1 LRTGYYTRSDGLPLN
16 RTRKA
21 DPYAMTSDQPSLRE
35 LAALGELDP
44 SIAALLWVLAE
55 HGLPLTVAS
64 PDRAAAERTRAAI
77 VAAAGTGR
85 AARLAP
91 AGGVMVAD
99 SLEGVLRLLGG
110 DAALNDATRDLGLVV
125 IHDGRRVRS
134 AHYVRPVERDGAG
147 HLQRRPPAVLAD
159 WNERAGSFDDFSW
172 AVTDE
177 LADRTGLT
185 RQELEDQRDSRR
197 DQLSGSGRA

>member
-1 LRTGYYTRSDGLPLN
+1 
-16 RTRKA
+16 
-21 DPYAMTSDQPSLRE
+21 M
-35 LAALGELDP
+35 GELDP
-44 SIAALLWVLAE
+44 GLAALLWLLAE

-64 PDRAAAERTRAAI
+64 TDRAAAERTRTAL

-91 AGGVMVAD
+91 AGGVVLAD
-99 SLEGVLRLLGG
+99 SLEGVLRLFGG
-110 DAALNDATRDLGLVV
+110 DAALNDATRELGLVV
-125 IHDGRRVRS
+125 IHDGQRVRS
-134 AHYVRPVERDGAG
+134 THYVRPVERDGAG

-159 WNERAGSFDDFSW
+159 WNERAGRIDDFSW

-177 LADRTGLT
+177 LANRAGLT

-197 DQLSGSGRA
+197 DQLAGSGRA

>member
-1 LRTGYYTRSDGLPLN
+1 MP
-16 RTRKA
+16 
-21 DPYAMTSDQPSLRE
+21 SDQPSLRE
-35 LAALGELDP
+35 LTALGELDP
-44 SIAALLWVLAE
+44 GVAALLWLLAE

-64 PDRAAAERTRAAI
+64 PARAAAERTRAAI
-77 VAAAGTGR
+77 VDAAGTGR

-91 AGGVMVAD
+91 AGGVMLAD
-99 SLEGVLRLLGG
+99 SLEAVLRLLGG

-125 IHDGRRVRS
+125 IHDGRRVTS

-147 HLQRRPPAVLAD
+147 HLQRRPPAVLAA
-159 WNERAGSFDDFSW
+159 WNERSGSVDDFSW

-177 LADRTGLT
+177 LADRIGLT
-185 RQELEDQRDSRR
+185 RQDLEDQRDARR

>member
-1 LRTGYYTRSDGLPLN
+1 MP
-16 RTRKA
+16 
-21 DPYAMTSDQPSLRE
+21 SDQPTLRE
-35 LAALGELDP
+35 LTALGELDAGV
-44 SIAALLWVLAE
+44 AALLWLLAE

-64 PDRAAAERTRAAI
+64 LDRGAAERTRAAI

-91 AGGVMVAD
+91 AGGVMLAD

-125 IHDGRRVRS
+125 IHDGRRVTS

-147 HLQRRPPAVLAD
+147 HLQRRPPAVLGA
-159 WNERAGSFDDFSW
+159 WNKRAAAFDDFSW

-177 LADRTGLT
+177 LAERAGLT
-185 RQELEDQRDSRR
+185 RQDLEDQRDARR

>member
-1 LRTGYYTRSDGLPLN
+1 
-16 RTRKA
+16 
-21 DPYAMTSDQPSLRE
+21 MTDQPSLRE
-35 LAALGELDP
+35 VVALGELDAGL
-44 SIAALLWVLAE
+44 AALLWLLAE

-64 PDRAAAERTRAAI
+64 PDRGAAERTRGAI

-91 AGGVMVAD
+91 AGGVVLAD

-110 DAALNDATRDLGLVV
+110 DSALNDATRDLGLVV
-125 IHDGRRVRS
+125 IHGGHRVRS

-147 HLQRRPPAVLAD
+147 HLQRRPPAVLGD
-159 WNERAGSFDDFSW
+159 WNESAGRYDDFSW

-177 LADRTGLT
+177 LATRTGMS
-185 RQELEDQRDSRR
+185 RADLEDELDRR
-197 DQLSGSGRA
+197 RLQLAEVGRA

>member
-1 LRTGYYTRSDGLPLN
+1 
-16 RTRKA
+16 
-21 DPYAMTSDQPSLRE
+21 MTSDHPSLRE
-35 LAALGELDP
+35 LTALGELEP
-44 SIAALLWVLAE
+44 GVAALLWLLAE

-64 PDRAAAERTRAAI
+64 TDRAAAERMRGAI

-91 AGGVMVAD
+91 AGGVMLAN

-110 DAALNDATRDLGLVV
+110 DATLNDATRDLGLVV
-125 IHDGRRVRS
+125 IHDGRRVAS

-147 HLQRRPPAVLAD
+147 HLQRRPPAVLAA
-159 WNERAGSFDDFSW
+159 WNERAGQCDDFSW

-177 LADRTGLT
+177 LAERAGLT
-185 RQELEDQRDSRR
+185 RHELEDQRDTRR
-197 DQLSGSGRA
+197 DQLSDTGRA

>member
-1 LRTGYYTRSDGLPLN
+1 
-16 RTRKA
+16 
-21 DPYAMTSDQPSLRE
+21 MSDQPTLRE
-35 LAALGELDP
+35 LVALGELDADV
-44 SIAALLWVLAE
+44 AALLWLLAE

-64 PDRAAAERTRAAI
+64 AERGVAERTRGAI
-77 VAAAGTGR
+77 VAASGTGR

-91 AGGVMVAD
+91 AGGVVLAD
-99 SLEGVLRLLGG
+99 SLGGVLRLLGG

-159 WNERAGSFDDFSW
+159 WNERAGHFDDFSW

-177 LADRTGLT
+177 LAT
-185 RQELEDQRDSRR
+185 RISMSRADLEDELDRR
-197 DQLSGSGRA
+197 RGQLAEVGRA

>member
-1 LRTGYYTRSDGLPLN
+1 ML
-16 RTRKA
+16 
-21 DPYAMTSDQPSLRE
+21 
-35 LAALGELDP
+35 
-44 SIAALLWVLAE
+44 
-55 HGLPLTVAS
+55 
-64 PDRAAAERTRAAI
+64 
-77 VAAAGTGR
+77 
-85 AARLAP
+85 
-91 AGGVMVAD
+91 AD

-159 WNERAGSFDDFSW
+159 WNERAGRFDDFSW

-177 LADRTGLT
+177 LAARTGLT
-185 RQELEDQRDSRR
+185 RRELEDQRDSRR
-197 DQLSGSGRA
+197 DQLSGSARA

>member
-1 LRTGYYTRSDGLPLN
+1 
-16 RTRKA
+16 
-21 DPYAMTSDQPSLRE
+21 MTSDQPSLRE
-35 LAALGELDP
+35 LTILGELDAEL
-44 SIAALLWVLAE
+44 AALLWLLAE
-55 HGLPLTVAS
+55 HGLPLTVAAL
-64 PDRAAAERTRAAI
+64 DRAAAERTRGAI

-91 AGGVMVAD
+91 AGGVMLAD

-147 HLQRRPPAVLAD
+147 HLQRRPPALLAA
-159 WNERAGSFDDFSW
+159 WNERANQFDDFSW
-172 AVTDE
+172 GITAE
-177 LADRTGLT
+177 LADRAGLT
-185 RQELEDQRDSRR
+185 RQELEDERDLRR
-197 DQLSGSGRA
+197 DQLSGSARA

>member
-1 LRTGYYTRSDGLPLN
+1 VT
-16 RTRKA
+16 
-21 DPYAMTSDQPSLRE
+21 DPPSLRE
-35 LAALGELDP
+35 LAALGELDADL
-44 SIAALLWVLAE
+44 AAVLWLLAE

-64 PDRAAAERTRAAI
+64 PDRGAAERTRGAI

-91 AGGVMVAD
+91 AGGVVLAD

-110 DAALNDATRDLGLVV
+110 DPALNDATRDLGLVV
-125 IHDGRRVRS
+125 IHDGTRVRS

-159 WNERAGSFDDFSW
+159 WNERAGRYDDFSW

-177 LADRTGLT
+177 LAMRTGMS
-185 RQELEDQRDSRR
+185 RAGLEDELDRR
-197 DQLSGSGRA
+197 RLQLAEVGRA

>member
-1 LRTGYYTRSDGLPLN
+1 
-16 RTRKA
+16 
-21 DPYAMTSDQPSLRE
+21 MTSDQPSLRE
-35 LAALGELDP
+35 LTALGELDP
-44 SIAALLWVLAE
+44 GVAALLWLLAE

-64 PDRAAAERTRAAI
+64 PDRASAERTRTAI
-77 VAAAGTGR
+77 VAAAGAGR
-85 AARLAP
+85 ASRLAP
-91 AGGVMVAD
+91 AGGVMLAD

-159 WNERAGSFDDFSW
+159 WNERAGRFDDFSW

-197 DQLSGSGRA
+197 DQLSGSARA

>member
-1 LRTGYYTRSDGLPLN
+1 
-16 RTRKA
+16 
-21 DPYAMTSDQPSLRE
+21 MTIPTQASLRE
-35 LAALGELDP
+35 LVALAEIDADL
-44 SIAALLWVLAE
+44 AALLWLLAE

-64 PDRAAAERTRAAI
+64 PDRAAAERTRRAI
-77 VAAAGTGR
+77 VDAAGTGR

-91 AGGVMVAD
+91 AGGVVLAD

-110 DAALNDATRDLGLVV
+110 DAALNDATRDLGVV
-125 IHDGRRVRS
+125 LIHDGRRVRS

-159 WNERAGSFDDFSW
+159 WNEGAGRFDDFSW

-177 LADRTGLT
+177 LATRIDMTRTDLED
-185 RQELEDQRDSRR
+185 ELERR
-197 DQLSGSGRA
+197 RPRLAQVGRA

>member
-1 LRTGYYTRSDGLPLN
+1 
-16 RTRKA
+16 
-21 DPYAMTSDQPSLRE
+21 MTDQPSLRE
-35 LAALGELDP
+35 LTALGELDAGL
-44 SIAALLWVLAE
+44 AALLWLLAE

-64 PDRAAAERTRAAI
+64 PDRGAAERTRGAI
-77 VAAAGTGR
+77 VGAAGTGR

-91 AGGVMVAD
+91 AGGVMLAD

-159 WNERAGSFDDFSW
+159 WNERAGRVDDFSW

-177 LADRTGLT
+177 LAERTGLT
-185 RQELEDQRDSRR
+185 RHELEREHDSRR
-197 DQLSGSGRA
+197 AQLSGSGRA

>member
-1 LRTGYYTRSDGLPLN
+1 
-16 RTRKA
+16 
-21 DPYAMTSDQPSLRE
+21 MTSDGPSLRE
-35 LAALGELDP
+35 LTALGELDP
-44 SIAALLWVLAE
+44 GIAALLWLLAE

-64 PDRAAAERTRAAI
+64 PDRAAAERTRGAI
-77 VAAAGTGR
+77 VDAAGTGR

-91 AGGVMVAD
+91 AGGVMLAD

-159 WNERAGSFDDFSW
+159 WNERAGRFDDFSW

-177 LADRTGLT
+177 LAQRTGLT
-185 RQELEDQRDSRR
+185 RDELEREHGSRR
-197 DQLSGSGRA
+197 AQLSGSGRA

>member
-1 LRTGYYTRSDGLPLN
+1 
-16 RTRKA
+16 
-21 DPYAMTSDQPSLRE
+21 MSDQPSLRE
-35 LAALGELDP
+35 LTALGELDP
-44 SIAALLWVLAE
+44 GVAALLWLLAE
-55 HGLPLTVAS
+55 YGLPLTVAS

-91 AGGVMVAD
+91 AGGVMLAD

-110 DAALNDATRDLGLVV
+110 DVALNDATRDLGLVV
-125 IHDGRRVRS
+125 IHDGRRVRRV
-134 AHYVRPVERDGAG
+134 HYVRPVERDGAG

-159 WNERAGSFDDFSW
+159 WNEPADKIDDFSW

-185 RQELEDQRDSRR
+185 REELERHVDLRR
-197 DQLSGSGRA
+197 DQLAGSARA

>member
-1 LRTGYYTRSDGLPLN
+1 
-16 RTRKA
+16 
-21 DPYAMTSDQPSLRE
+21 MTSDQPSLRE
-35 LAALGELDP
+35 LTALGELEP
-44 SIAALLWVLAE
+44 GVAALLWLLAE

-64 PDRAAAERTRAAI
+64 RDRAAAERTRAAI

-91 AGGVMVAD
+91 AGGVMLAD

-110 DAALNDATRDLGLVV
+110 DAALNDATRELGLVV
-125 IHDGRRVRS
+125 IHDGRRVAS

-147 HLQRRPPAVLAD
+147 HLQRRPPAVLAA
-159 WNERAGSFDDFSW
+159 WNERAGGYDDFSW

-177 LADRTGLT
+177 LADRAGLT
-185 RQELEDQRDSRR
+185 RHELEDQRDARR
-197 DQLSGSGRA
+197 DQLSGTGRA

>member
-1 LRTGYYTRSDGLPLN
+1 MPSDH
-16 RTRKA
+16 
-21 DPYAMTSDQPSLRE
+21 PSLRE
-35 LAALGELDP
+35 LTALGELDP
-44 SIAALLWVLAE
+44 GVAALIWLLAE

-64 PDRAAAERTRAAI
+64 PDPAAAERTRTAI

-91 AGGVMVAD
+91 AGGVMLAD
-99 SLEGVLRLLGG
+99 SLEGVLRMLGG
-110 DAALNDATRDLGLVV
+110 DAALNDATRDLGLVL
-125 IHDGRRVRS
+125 IHDGSRVTS

-147 HLQRRPPAVLAD
+147 HLQRRPPAVLAA
-159 WNERAGSFDDFSW
+159 WNERAGGFDDFSW

-185 RQELEDQRDSRR
+185 RHDLEDQRDLRR

>member
-1 LRTGYYTRSDGLPLN
+1 M
-16 RTRKA
+16 A
-21 DPYAMTSDQPSLRE
+21 DQPTLRE
-35 LAALGELDP
+35 LTALGEFDP
-44 SIAALLWVLAE
+44 GLAALLWLLAE

-64 PDRAAAERTRAAI
+64 VERGAAERTRGAI

-91 AGGVMVAD
+91 AGGVVLAD
-99 SLEGVLRLLGG
+99 SLEGVLRLFGG
-110 DAALNDATRDLGLVV
+110 DAALNDATRDLGVVV

-159 WNERAGSFDDFSW
+159 WNESADRFDDFSW

-177 LADRTGLT
+177 LADRSGLT
-185 RQELEDQRDSRR
+185 RDELEREHDSRR
-197 DQLSGSGRA
+197 DQLAGSGRA

>member
-1 LRTGYYTRSDGLPLN
+1 VAAVSPTVNSPDRGAPDGTYTRRPMT
-16 RTRKA
+16 TR
-21 DPYAMTSDQPSLRE
+21 PSLRE
-35 LAALGELDP
+35 LVALGELDP
-44 SIAALLWVLAE
+44 NLAALVWLLAE

-64 PDRAAAERTRAAI
+64 SDRGAAERMRGAI

-91 AGGVMVAD
+91 AGGVVLAD
-99 SLEGVLRLLGG
+99 SLEGVLRALGG
-110 DAALNDATRDLGLVV
+110 DAALNDATRELGLVV

-147 HLQRRPPAVLAD
+147 HLQRRPPAVLGD
-159 WNERAGSFDDFSW
+159 WNERSGHFDDFWW

-177 LADRTGLT
+177 LAT
-185 RQELEDQRDSRR
+185 RIAMSRAALEDELDRR
-197 DQLSGSGRA
+197 RVQLAEVGRA

>member
-1 LRTGYYTRSDGLPLN
+1 MS
-16 RTRKA
+16 
-21 DPYAMTSDQPSLRE
+21 SDQPTLRQ
-35 LAALGELDP
+35 LTALGELDP
-44 SIAALLWVLAE
+44 GLAALLWLLAE

-64 PDRAAAERTRAAI
+64 PDRAAAERTRVAI
-77 VAAAGTGR
+77 VDAAGAGR

-91 AGGVMVAD
+91 AGGVVLAD
-99 SLEGVLRLLGG
+99 SLEGVLRLFGG
-110 DAALNDATRDLGLVV
+110 DGELNDATRDLGLVV
-125 IHDGRRVRS
+125 IHDGRRVSS

-159 WNERAGSFDDFSW
+159 WNERAGRFDDFSW

-177 LADRTGLT
+177 LATRTGLT

-197 DQLSGSGRA
+197 DQLSENARA

>member
-1 LRTGYYTRSDGLPLN
+1 
-16 RTRKA
+16 
-21 DPYAMTSDQPSLRE
+21 MTSDHPSLRE

-44 SIAALLWVLAE
+44 GVAALLWLLAE

-64 PDRAAAERTRAAI
+64 PDRVAAERMRAAI

-91 AGGVMVAD
+91 AGGVILAD
-99 SLEGVLRLLGG
+99 TLEGVLRLLGG
-110 DAALNDATRDLGLVV
+110 DAALNDATRELGLVV
-125 IHDGRRVRS
+125 IHDGRCVRS
-134 AHYVRPVERDGAG
+134 VHYVRPVERDGAG

-159 WNERAGSFDDFSW
+159 WNERAGRFDDFSW

>member
-1 LRTGYYTRSDGLPLN
+1 VN
-16 RTRKA
+16 A
-21 DPYAMTSDQPSLRE
+21 QPSLRE
-35 LAALGELDP
+35 LVALGELDP
-44 SIAALLWVLAE
+44 GLAALLWLLAE

-64 PDRAAAERTRAAI
+64 PDRAAAERTRSAI
-77 VAAAGTGR
+77 VAAAGTRR

-110 DAALNDATRDLGLVV
+110 DTTLNDATRDLGLVAL
-125 IHDGRRVRS
+125 HDGRRVSS

-159 WNERAGSFDDFSW
+159 WNERMARFDDFSW

-177 LADRTGLT
+177 LATRTGMT
-185 RQELEDQRDSRR
+185 RADLEDELDRR
-197 DQLSGSGRA
+197 RRELAEIGRA

>member
-1 LRTGYYTRSDGLPLN
+1 
-16 RTRKA
+16 
-21 DPYAMTSDQPSLRE
+21 MTSDQPSLRE
-35 LAALGELDP
+35 LTALGELDAGV
-44 SIAALLWVLAE
+44 AALLWLLAE

-64 PDRAAAERTRAAI
+64 SDRVAAERARAAI

-91 AGGVMVAD
+91 AGGVMLAD

-110 DAALNDATRDLGLVV
+110 DAALNDGTRDLGLVV
-125 IHDGRRVRS
+125 IHDGRRVTS

-147 HLQRRPPAVLAD
+147 HLQRRPPAVLAA
-159 WNERAGSFDDFSW
+159 WNERSGAVDDFSW

-185 RQELEDQRDSRR
+185 RQDLEDRRDSRR

>member
-1 LRTGYYTRSDGLPLN
+1 M
-16 RTRKA
+16 A
-21 DPYAMTSDQPSLRE
+21 DQPTLRQIT
-35 LAALGELDP
+35 ALGELDP
-44 SIAALLWVLAE
+44 GLAALLWLLAE

-64 PDRAAAERTRAAI
+64 PDRAAAERMRGAI

-85 AARLAP
+85 SARLAP
-91 AGGVMVAD
+91 AGGVMLAD

-110 DAALNDATRDLGLVV
+110 DAVLNDATRDLGLVV

-159 WNERAGSFDDFSW
+159 WNERAARFDDFSW

-177 LADRTGLT
+177 LATRAGLT
-185 RQELEDQRDSRR
+185 RNELEEQRDSRR